1 MTTTGSSTVSD
12 MLRVPDLKDWRNEV
26 VSWIGIALAV
36 LPWIADTLNAVDL
49 ATRDTI
55 IGSVITILATN
66 FGSTRVSSAKT
77 VAEAG

>member
-1 MTTTGSSTVSD
+1 VSD

>member
-1 MTTTGSSTVSD
+1 MSD